1 MFRFFPEKKK
11 SSQIEEF
18 TFQPEL
24 GVPRHIAIIMDGNGR
39 WATNR
44 RLPRFAGHKAG
55 MDNVKK
61 ITKHAAKL
69 GVKALTLYTFSTE
82 NWKRPEDE
90 VNYLMKLPVDFFDTF
105 VPELIEDNIRVH
117 AMGYLDA
124 LPKHTFDAIQRAMAQ
139 TAHCTGMVLN
149 FAFNYGSRAEIL
161 TAVRHIAKEVQEE
174 KIALEEI
181 DDALFADHLMTS
193 FLPSEYRDPELM
205 IRTSGEE
212 RISNFLLWQFAYSE
226 FYFTDTYWPDFD
238 EKALERA
245 LASYQMRDRR
255 FGGLNN
261 KEDKK

>member
-11 SSQIEEF
+11 SSQTDEF
-18 TFQPEL
+18 TFQGDL
-24 GVPRHIAIIMDGNGR
+24 GVPKHIAIIMDGNGR
-39 WATNR
+39 WATKR
-44 RLPRFAGHKAG
+44 HLPRFAGHKAG
-55 MDNVKK
+55 MDNVKR

-90 VNYLMKLPVDFFDTF
+90 VTYLMKLPVDFFDTF

-124 LPKHTFDAIQRAMAQ
+124 LPKHTFDAIQKAMAQ

-149 FAFNYGSRAEIL
+149 FAFNYGSRAEII
-161 TAVRHIAKEVQEE
+161 TAVRNIAQDVKDGQVELE
-174 KIALEEI
+174 KI
-181 DDALFADHLMTS
+181 DDQLFADYLMTS
-193 FLPSEYRDPELM
+193 FLPTEFRDPELM

-238 EKALERA
+238 EKALEQA